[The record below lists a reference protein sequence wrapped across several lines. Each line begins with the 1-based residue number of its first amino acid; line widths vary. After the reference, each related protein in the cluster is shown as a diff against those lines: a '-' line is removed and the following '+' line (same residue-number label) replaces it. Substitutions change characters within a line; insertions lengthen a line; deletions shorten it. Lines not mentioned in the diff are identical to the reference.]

1 VRVGTYAWRLSWL
14 GKPRRG
20 DANETTGSCLGLTV
34 LIWMILAVLL
44 MIGGIQ
50 QNPVP
55 VVEVENTARLLCTL
69 CGRNLNSGMQ
79 CELCGRLYHYSCGS
93 IKAQVSERENWN
105 CDKC

>member
-1 VRVGTYAWRLSWL
+1 
-14 GKPRRG
+14 
-20 DANETTGSCLGLTV
+20 
-34 LIWMILAVLL
+34 MILAVLL

-55 VVEVENTARLLCTL
+55 VVEVKNTARLLCTL

-93 IKAQVSERENWN
+93 IKAQVSERERTGIVISVEL
-105 CDKC
+105 KM